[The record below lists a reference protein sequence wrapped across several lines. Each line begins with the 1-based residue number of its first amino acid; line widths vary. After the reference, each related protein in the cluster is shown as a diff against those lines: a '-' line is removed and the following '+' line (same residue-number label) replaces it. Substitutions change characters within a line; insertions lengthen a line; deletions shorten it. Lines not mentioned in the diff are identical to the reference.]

1 MSKKTVQQQ
10 FVDLGL
16 DLKIIEF
23 GESTA
28 TVDLAAQAIGVK
40 PAQIAKTMGFQL
52 KDQNIV
58 IVSKGDARIDNKKF
72 KTAFSTKAKMIPF
85 SDVESIT
92 GHPAGGVCPFGL
104 KDGVGIYLDESLKE
118 FELVYPA
125 GGTPNT
131 AVKITVDQLADVTK
145 GTWVNVCKKN
155 EGE

>member
-1 MSKKTVQQQ
+1 MSKETVLQQ
-10 FVDLGL
+10 FFEQDL
-16 DLKIIEF
+16 DLKITEF

-28 TVDLAAQAIGVK
+28 TVELAAQAIGVE
-40 PAQIAKTMGFQL
+40 PAQIAKTMGFRL
-52 KDQNIV
+52 KDQSIV

-72 KTAFSTKAKMIPF
+72 KSTFATKAKMIPF
-85 SDVESIT
+85 GEVESIT

-131 AVKITVDQLADVTK
+131 AVKITVDQLASITK
-145 GTWVNVCKKN
+145 GTWIDVCKN
-155 EGE
+155 SEGK

>member
-1 MSKKTVQQQ
+1 MGMMSIESVKNQ
-10 FVDLGL
+10 FAQEGL

-28 TVDLAAQAIGVK
+28 TVELAAQAIGCE

-52 KDQNIV
+52 KDQAIV

-72 KTAFSTKAKMIPF
+72 KSTFATKAKMIRF
-85 SDVESIT
+85 EEVEEFT

-118 FELVYPA
+118 FETVYPA
-125 GGTPNT
+125 GGTPNS
-131 AVKITVDQLADVTK
+131 AVKIGVTELASVTA
-145 GTWVNVCKKN
+145 GTWVDVCK
-155 EGE
+155 

>member
-1 MSKKTVQQQ
+1 MSIESVKNHFAQH
-10 FVDLGL
+10 GL

-28 TVDLAAQAIGVK
+28 TVDLAAQAIGCQ

-52 KDQNIV
+52 KDQAIV

-72 KTAFSTKAKMIPF
+72 KATFETKAKMIRF
-85 SDVESIT
+85 DDVEEVT

-118 FELVYPA
+118 FETVYPA

-131 AVKITVDQLADVTK
+131 AVKIGVSELANVTA
-145 GTWVNVCKKN
+145 GAWIDVCK
-155 EGE
+155 

>member
-1 MSKKTVQQQ
+1 MSIESVKNHFAQQ
-10 FVDLGL
+10 GL

-28 TVDLAAQAIGVK
+28 TVDLAAQAIGCQ

-52 KDQNIV
+52 KDQAIV

-72 KTAFSTKAKMIPF
+72 KATFETKAKMIRF
-85 SDVESIT
+85 DDVEEVT

-118 FELVYPA
+118 FETVYPA
-125 GGTPNT
+125 GGTPNS
-131 AVKITVDQLADVTK
+131 AVKIGVNELANVTAGAWVD
-145 GTWVNVCKKN
+145 VCK
-155 EGE
+155 

>member
-10 FVDLGL
+10 FVEQDL

-28 TVDLAAQAIGVK
+28 TVELAAQAIGVK

-52 KDQNIV
+52 KDQPIV
-58 IVSKGDARIDNKKF
+58 IVSKGDARVDNKKF
-72 KTAFSTKAKMIPF
+72 KVAFATKAKMIPF
-85 SDVESIT
+85 SEVESIT

-131 AVKITVDQLADVTK
+131 AVKIAVTQLADVTK
-145 GTWVNVCKKN
+145 GTWIDVCKKT

>member
-1 MSKKTVQQQ
+1 MSKETVLQQ
-10 FVDLGL
+10 FVELGL
-16 DLKIIEF
+16 DLEIIEF
-23 GESTA
+23 GESTS
-28 TVDLAAQAIGVK
+28 TVELAAQAIGVE

-52 KDQNIV
+52 KNQSIV

-72 KTAFSTKAKMIPF
+72 KSAFATKAKMIPF
-85 SDVESIT
+85 GDVELIT

-131 AVKITVDQLADVTK
+131 AVKIAVNQLSDVTK
-145 GTWVNVCKKN
+145 GTWIDVCKKS
-155 EGE
+155 EGK

>member
-1 MSKKTVQQQ
+1 MSIESVQKQ
-10 FVDLGL
+10 FIEQGL

-28 TVDLAAQAIGVK
+28 TVQLAADAIGCE

-52 KDQNIV
+52 KDQSIV

-72 KTAFSTKAKMIPF
+72 KGAFATKAKMIPF
-85 SDVESIT
+85 SEVEEIT

-104 KDGVGIYLDESLKE
+104 NTGVSIYLDESLKE
-118 FELVYPA
+118 FEMVYPA

-145 GTWVNVCKKN
+145 GTWINVCKKN

>member
-1 MSKKTVQQQ
+1 MSIESVQNQ
-10 FVDLGL
+10 FAEQGL

-28 TVDLAAQAIGVK
+28 TVQLAADAIGCE

-52 KDQNIV
+52 KDQSIV

-72 KTAFSTKAKMIPF
+72 KNAFSTKAKMIPF
-85 SDVESIT
+85 AQVEEIT

-104 KDGVGIYLDESLKE
+104 KTGVSIYLDESLKE
-118 FELVYPA
+118 FKMVYPA

-131 AVKITVDQLADVTK
+131 AVKIAVDQLANVTS
-145 GTWVNVCKKN
+145 GTWVDVCKN
-155 EGE
+155 PIGE

>member
-1 MSKKTVQQQ
+1 MSKETVQQQ
-10 FVDLGL
+10 FIEQDLNL
-16 DLKIIEF
+16 EIIEF
-23 GESTA
+23 SESTA
-28 TVDLAAQAIGVK
+28 TVELAAQAIGVQ

-52 KDQNIV
+52 KDQPIV

-72 KTAFSTKAKMIPF
+72 KSTFASKAKMIRF
-85 SDVESIT
+85 DEIESIT

-104 KDGVGIYLDESLKE
+104 KSGVSIYLDESLKE

-131 AVKITVDQLADVTK
+131 AVKIHINQLADVTK
-145 GTWVNVCKKN
+145 GTWVDVCKKP

>member
-1 MSKKTVQQQ
+1 MSMMSIESVKNQ
-10 FVDLGL
+10 FAQEGL

-28 TVDLAAQAIGVK
+28 TVELAAQAIGCQ

-52 KDQNIV
+52 KEQAIV

-72 KTAFSTKAKMIPF
+72 KSTFATKAKMIRF
-85 SDVESIT
+85 EEVEECT

-118 FELVYPA
+118 FETVYPA
-125 GGTPNT
+125 GGTPNS
-131 AVKITVDQLADVTK
+131 AVKIGVSELASVTA
-145 GTWVNVCKKN
+145 GTWVDVCK
-155 EGE
+155 